1 MPVNI
6 IKIFDTPTLPLLSYL
21 CSVISVI
28 MSSLDN
34 TIPEPGVS
42 WVQIVRKYNHP
53 NPLTSWVQ
61 LFSNLILY
69 SLAWFLMYISLS
81 ISYWITLALA
91 IPAAGMLVR
100 LFIIFH
106 DLGHGSYFR
115 SRKLSSWSG
124 IFLGILTFTPYYS
137 WTRNH
142 YIHHETVG
150 NLDKRGIGDVWT
162 MTVNEYKES
171 SSWKKLTYRFYRNP
185 VTMFLIG
192 PLYVFLIGN
201 RFTKRGMDQKGR
213 IGVYLTNTGLLLFSV
228 LTSLLIGVKAFLLI
242 QFPIIYIA
250 GILGFWL
257 FYVQHQFNPTLWFRN
272 NDWDYKKVALEG
284 SSFYKLP
291 RVLQYFTG
299 NIGFHHIHHLSP
311 LIPNYNLARCH
322 RENALFSE
330 IRPLRFWPGFKTTT
344 YRLWNEQTLEMIS
357 FAKISR

>member
-1 MPVNI
+1 M
-6 IKIFDTPTLPLLSYL
+6 YL
-21 CSVISVI
+21 CIDISFI

-34 TIPEPGVS
+34 TIPGPGVS

-61 LFSNLILY
+61 FSSNLFLY
-69 SLAWFLMYISLS
+69 SLAWLLMVLSLS

-115 SRKLSSWSG
+115 SRKLSACLG

-162 MTVNEYKES
+162 MTADEYRKS
-171 SSWKKLTYRFYRNP
+171 SLWGKIVYRFYRNP
-185 VTMFLIG
+185 LTMFGIG

-201 RFTKRGMDQKGR
+201 RFTKKGMDRKGR
-213 IGVYLTNTGLLLFSV
+213 IGVYLANAGLLLFSV
-228 LTSLLIGVKAFLLI
+228 LMSLLIGIKAFVLI
-242 QFPIIYIA
+242 QLPVIYIS

-272 NDWDYKKVALEG
+272 NNWDYKKVALEG

-311 LIPNYNLARCH
+311 LIPNYNLPKCH
-322 RENALFSE
+322 RENAIFSG
-330 IRPLRFWPGFKTTT
+330 IRPLRFWAALKTMT
-344 YRLWNEQTLEMIS
+344 YRLWDEQTREMIS
-357 FAKISR
+357 FRKLKFA